1 MGIGIERTFYN
12 GGGDGSRTHVRRN
25 IRVKHY
31 MFSYQELHRYT
42 LDNRAYI
49 SMKVYVIQAQY
60 PTLKAMVLV
69 LSD

>member
-1 MGIGIERTFYN
+1 
-12 GGGDGSRTHVRRN
+12 
-25 IRVKHY
+25 